1 MNLTNIDDVHFSGE
15 KGTPIGLVYA
25 IMGLGVFILVVA
37 CFNFVN
43 LNIAQSFR
51 RSRELGV
58 RKTLGAYK
66 RELILQLWGEA
77 FLLYLI
83 GFIIGAAI
91 VFQLIPIFNSQFDAQ
106 IEFSSLLEPGFILI
120 ISGIFFVVTLIA
132 GGLPAL
138 KMANFSLI
146 EIIKGNVTAQK
157 PGALRNGLIVG
168 QFTISSLLICVS
180 WIAGQQLNYLK
191 ELPIGFEKE
200 QVVSIPVG
208 EMNDG
213 RKILSRLRNAFSQY
227 PGILS
232 LTGTGSNLGRGLD
245 KTSSRTTIGT
255 DYQQNHI
262 EADWIL
268 TDFDYLKTLGIPL
281 IEGRDFSPDIAS
293 DSINSVV
300 VTESFIQEMGEPNPI
315 GKYFG
320 GDAVSGTRIIGVVNN
335 FNAYSPAKKS
345 LPIAMHIS
353 PKEHINYI
361 FVKVRLDDHQQVMK
375 VLEAE
380 WAKHTDNAAFN
391 ASFLDENLQAWYE
404 EETILTTIF
413 GIASAIAIFLS
424 CLGLFAISLL
434 VIELRTKEIGIRK
447 VMGAS
452 VSAIVRMVF
461 IHFFK
466 LIMISLLIALPLGWY
481 AMHSWIENYAYRIQI
496 NPLTLFAIGLL
507 VTVVALATVSY
518 HSIKAAILNPVKS
531 LRTE

>member
-1 MNLTNIDDVHFSGE
+1 
-15 KGTPIGLVYA
+15 
-25 IMGLGVFILVVA
+25 
-37 CFNFVN
+37 
-43 LNIAQSFR
+43 
-51 RSRELGV
+51 
-58 RKTLGAYK
+58 
-66 RELILQLWGEA
+66 
-77 FLLYLI
+77 
-83 GFIIGAAI
+83 
-91 VFQLIPIFNSQFDAQ
+91 
-106 IEFSSLLEPGFILI
+106 
-120 ISGIFFVVTLIA
+120 
-132 GGLPAL
+132 
-138 KMANFSLI
+138 
-146 EIIKGNVTAQK
+146 
-157 PGALRNGLIVG
+157 
-168 QFTISSLLICVS
+168 
-180 WIAGQQLNYLK
+180 
-191 ELPIGFEKE
+191 
-200 QVVSIPVG
+200 
-208 EMNDG
+208 
-213 RKILSRLRNAFSQY
+213 
-227 PGILS
+227 
-232 LTGTGSNLGRGLD
+232 
-245 KTSSRTTIGT
+245 
-255 DYQQNHI
+255 
-262 EADWIL
+262 
-268 TDFDYLKTLGIPL
+268 
-281 IEGRDFSPDIAS
+281 
-293 DSINSVV
+293 
-300 VTESFIQEMGEPNPI
+300 
-315 GKYFG
+315 
-320 GDAVSGTRIIGVVNN
+320 
-335 FNAYSPAKKS
+335 
-345 LPIAMHIS
+345 MHIS

-391 ASFLDENLQAWYE
+391 ASVLDENLQAWYE